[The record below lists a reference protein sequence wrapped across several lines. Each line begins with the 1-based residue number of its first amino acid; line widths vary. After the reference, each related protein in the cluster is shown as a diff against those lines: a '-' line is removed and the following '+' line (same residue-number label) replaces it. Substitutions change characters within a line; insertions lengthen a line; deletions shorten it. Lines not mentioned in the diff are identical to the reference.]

1 MNSAAF
7 SLGDLVRT
15 YRMKSEMTLSE
26 LANTTG
32 VSKGT
37 LSKLE
42 NGEVKKPDYQKLQAV
57 MQVLSIPYEDYIGL
71 YVQGEKSAL
80 SLWTILEEA
89 IERKCISTTIS
100 RIAERYLTIAKGESY
115 DAVGELYQFT
125 MKQDEESV
133 KLELLDLII
142 NYSRSHGIATYLAKA
157 LVQKYKIERN
167 DFTKLYETYRFG
179 RNILDYKDF
188 LLSEEKTL
196 LFYMLAVHAYSLSE
210 FNDSL
215 EFSKYIIKNAGP
227 ENKYYAH
234 TLFNICTT
242 YYYLNE
248 LEKSRDYL
256 HKFSKFQDAFS
267 QDNIKYMIGCINTS
281 SGNVDLG
288 MKQLESYLENPSEYN
303 IVHAVVAL
311 MDIYMSRLDVES
323 AEKLFTY
330 ETLMEKS
337 IIDPRTAPIKRAH
350 LAHYYK
356 LKGDILLHNND
367 PEAALECFAKST
379 IEYKNISAHDKA
391 YNWLCV

>member
-42 NGEVKKPDYQKLQAV
+42 NGEVKKPDFQKLQAV
-57 MQVLSIPYEDYIGL
+57 MQVLSIPYEDYIEL
-71 YVQGEKSAL
+71 YVQGERSAL
-80 SLWTILEEA
+80 SLWEILEEA

-100 RIAERYLTIAKGESY
+100 RIAERYLTIVKGESY
-115 DAVGELYQFT
+115 DAVAELYQFT
-125 MKQDEESV
+125 MKQDEQDV
-133 KLELLDLII
+133 KLVLLKLII
-142 NYSRSHGIATYLAKA
+142 DYSRSHGIMQFFAKG
-157 LVQKYKIERN
+157 LFQKYRIERN
-167 DFTKLYETYRFG
+167 DFTKLHETYLSG
-179 RNILDYKDF
+179 KCILEYADF
-188 LLSEEKTL
+188 LHEEEKVK

-210 FNDSL
+210 YRESIELNEYVIVHAKPNNIYRSYAIFAVC
-215 EFSKYIIKNAGP
+215 NA
-227 ENKYYAH
+227 
-234 TLFNICTT
+234 

-248 LEKSRDYL
+248 FDKSREYF
-256 HKFSKFQDAFS
+256 HEYSKFQDAYS
-267 QDNIKYMIGCINTS
+267 QDNVKFMIGCINAR

-288 MKQLESYLENPSEYN
+288 MKQLESYLENPSEWN

-337 IIDPRTAPIKRAH
+337 IIAHRTAPLKRAH

-367 PEAALECFAKST
+367 PEAALEYFAKST